1 MVKKLFGIELDVEL
15 IRKVDKRIHDLKEK
29 EQDYRYKS
37 RTQFIHVALKHEL
50 DMEE

>member
-1 MVKKLFGIELDVEL
+1 MGKKLYGIELDQEL
-15 IRKVDKRIHDLKEK
+15 IRKVDERIKNLKEK

-50 DMEE
+50 DMED